1 MIEKRIVFNATT
13 GETTIE
19 EVEVEEILEHEKLLP
34 EPTIEKRVELLEDE
48 NKKIKEV
55 NNTQDILIDT
65 TMMATD
71 EVFMMLEPI
80 LEMIPQTMSLERSV
94 SKMVDMYV
102 AMVQRR
108 LKTIEKVP
116 VRYREEVT
124 EILAKLEKELI
135 KVIFED
141 GLVGDF

>member
-71 EVFMMLEPI
+71 EVYTMLEPI
-80 LEMIPQTMSLERSV
+80 LEMMPMTISIDGEMKGGS

-102 AMVQRR
+102 AMVQRG
-108 LKTIEKVP
+108 LKTIEQVP
-116 VRYREEVT
+116 ARYREEVSRILT
-124 EILAKLEKELI
+124 ELEK
-135 KVIFED
+135 
-141 GLVGDF
+141 

>member
-19 EVEVEEILEHEKLLP
+19 EVEVEEILEHEKLLL
-34 EPTIEKRVELLEDE
+34 EPTIEERVELLEDE

-102 AMVQRR
+102 AMVQRG
-108 LKTIEKVP
+108 LKTIE
-116 VRYREEVT
+116 
-124 EILAKLEKELI
+124 
-135 KVIFED
+135 
-141 GLVGDF
+141 

>member
-34 EPTIEKRVELLEDE
+34 EPTIEERVELLEDE

-71 EVFMMLEPI
+71 EVYTMLEPI

-102 AMVQRR
+102 AMVQRG

-124 EILAKLEKELI
+124 EILAKLGK
-135 KVIFED
+135 
-141 GLVGDF
+141 

>member
-34 EPTIEKRVELLEDE
+34 EPTIEERVELLEDE

-71 EVFMMLEPI
+71 EVYTMLEPI
-80 LEMIPQTMSLERSV
+80 LEMMPQTMSLERSV

-102 AMVQRR
+102 AMVQRG
-108 LKTIEKVP
+108 LKTIEQVP
-116 VRYREEVT
+116 VRYREEVSRILT
-124 EILAKLEKELI
+124 ELEK
-135 KVIFED
+135 
-141 GLVGDF
+141 

>member
-19 EVEVEEILEHEKLLP
+19 EVEVEEILEHEKLLL
-34 EPTIEKRVELLEDE
+34 EPTIEERVELLEDE

-71 EVFMMLEPI
+71 EIFMMLEPI

-102 AMVQRR
+102 AMVQRG
-108 LKTIEKVP
+108 LKTIE
-116 VRYREEVT
+116 
-124 EILAKLEKELI
+124 
-135 KVIFED
+135 
-141 GLVGDF
+141 

>member
-34 EPTIEKRVELLEDE
+34 EPTIEERVELLEDE

-102 AMVQRR
+102 AMVQRG
-108 LKTIEKVP
+108 LKTIEQVP
-116 VRYREEVT
+116 ARYREEVAR
-124 EILAKLEKELI
+124 ILSELEK
-135 KVIFED
+135 
-141 GLVGDF
+141 

>member
-34 EPTIEKRVELLEDE
+34 EPTIEERVELLEDE
-48 NKKIKEV
+48 NKKIKE
-55 NNTQDILIDT
+55 NNTTQDILIDT

-71 EVFMMLEPI
+71 EVYTMLEPI
-80 LEMIPQTMSLERSV
+80 LEMMPMTISIDGEMKGGS

-102 AMVQRR
+102 AMVQRG
-108 LKTIEKVP
+108 LKTIEQVP
-116 VRYREEVT
+116 ARYREEVR
-124 EILAKLEKELI
+124 EILAKLEK
-135 KVIFED
+135 
-141 GLVGDF
+141 

>member
-34 EPTIEKRVELLEDE
+34 EPTIEERVELLEDE

-102 AMVQRR
+102 AMVQRG
-108 LKTIEKVP
+108 LKTIEQVP
-116 VRYREEVT
+116 VRYREEVSRILT
-124 EILAKLEKELI
+124 ELEK
-135 KVIFED
+135 
-141 GLVGDF
+141 

>member
-19 EVEVEEILEHEKLLP
+19 EVEVEEILEHETLLP
-34 EPTIEKRVELLEDE
+34 EPTIEERVELLEDE

-71 EVFMMLEPI
+71 EVYTMLEPI

-102 AMVQRR
+102 AMVQRG
-108 LKTIEKVP
+108 LKTIEQVP
-116 VRYREEVT
+116 ARYREEVR
-124 EILAKLEKELI
+124 EILAKLEK
-135 KVIFED
+135 
-141 GLVGDF
+141 